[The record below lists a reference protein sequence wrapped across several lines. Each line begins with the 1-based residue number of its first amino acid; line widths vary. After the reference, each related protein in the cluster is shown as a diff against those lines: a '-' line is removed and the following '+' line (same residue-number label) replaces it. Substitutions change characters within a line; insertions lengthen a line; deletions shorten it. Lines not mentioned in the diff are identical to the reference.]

1 MQVIKRNGETQ
12 EFDFQKIKT
21 AVNKA
26 FKATGR
32 ECAPSI
38 FFENLEH

>member
-12 EFDFQKIKT
+12 EFDFEKIRI

-32 ECAPSI
+32 ESAPNI